1 MMLVAT
7 KHWTVRIVS
16 IVTAVASLAA
26 LAIAAGADYV
36 D

>member
-1 MMLVAT
+1 VAT
-7 KHWTVRIVS
+7 KNWTVRIVS
-16 IVTAVASLAA
+16 LVTAIVSLAA